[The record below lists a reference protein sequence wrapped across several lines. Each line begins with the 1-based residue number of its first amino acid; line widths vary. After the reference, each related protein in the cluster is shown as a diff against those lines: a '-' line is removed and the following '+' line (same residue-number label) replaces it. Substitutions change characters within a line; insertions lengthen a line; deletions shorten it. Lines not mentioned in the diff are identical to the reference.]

1 MPTFTRGLTIG
12 ALNDFEVDD
21 ALFAA
26 DDEGNVEFISCQIGD
41 FKADRYFML
50 AMSKADLLAA
60 EASASDYWAEEGAEA
75 HDDYLRADAMWEY
88 DV

>member
-1 MPTFTRGLTIG
+1 MPLFTRTITIG
-12 ALNDFEVDD
+12 ALNDFEVE
-21 ALFAA
+21 ALFDA
-26 DDEGNVEFISCQIGD
+26 DDDGNVEFISCQLGD

-50 AMSKADLLAA
+50 AMSKAALLAA